1 MAAFGAY
8 ALWGILP
15 VYWRALHGVGAP
27 EILCHRIL
35 WSVVV
40 LAGVLGATRRG
51 GEVREIFRRPRVAAL
66 LVCSGVTIGANWLLF
81 IWAVNSGRI
90 LESSLGYY
98 INPLVNVVFGVLFLR
113 ERLRPLQA
121 LAVGCAFLGVVLEVG
136 RYGSLPWVALGLA
149 STFGLYGLLRK
160 LAPVE
165 AAPGLFV
172 ETLYLAPLSLGY
184 LVFLGLTGGQAFGPA
199 DPGRS
204 LLLAGAG
211 LVTSV
216 PLLLFGF
223 GARRISLCTLGL
235 AQYVSPTLTFA
246 LGVWAYGE
254 TFSPGR
260 GQTLA
265 FVLGALVLYTADALR
280 QAGRERALQS

>member
-8 ALWGILP
+8 ALWGVLP
-15 VYWRALHGVGAP
+15 VYWKALDGVGAL
-27 EILCHRIL
+27 EILSHRIL
-35 WSVVV
+35 WSLVVI
-40 LAGVLGATRRG
+40 AGILGGTRRWAQAW
-51 GEVREIFRRPRVAAL
+51 EVFRRPRLAGL
-66 LVCSGVTIGANWLLF
+66 LVCSSLAIGVNWLLY
-81 IWAVNSGRI
+81 IWAVNDGRI
-90 LESSLGYY
+90 LETSLGYF
-98 INPLVNVVFGVLFLR
+98 INPLVNVAFGMLFFR

-121 LAVGCAFLGVVLEVG
+121 LAVVCALLGVGLEVL
-136 RYGSLPWVALGLA
+136 RYGSLPLVALGLA
-149 STFGLYGLLRK
+149 LSFGLYGLLRK

-184 LVFLGLTGGQAFGPA
+184 LVFLGLTGEQAFGPA